1 MPPKK
6 PLFKPEVQEQLL
18 DFLENYEN
26 YVKDLIHR
34 TEDPANRQHYRK
46 LKNYT
51 HNIILRRAGL
61 ETVTNVFGSRVIGTY
76 TPSSDLDLYVH
87 AGE

>member
-1 MPPKK
+1 MPSKK
-6 PLFKPEVQEQLL
+6 PLFKPEVREQLF

-26 YVKDLIHR
+26 FVKDLVNRAEH
-34 TEDPANRQHYRK
+34 PANRRHYQK

-61 ETVTNVFGSRVIGTY
+61 ETVTSIFGSRVIGVS